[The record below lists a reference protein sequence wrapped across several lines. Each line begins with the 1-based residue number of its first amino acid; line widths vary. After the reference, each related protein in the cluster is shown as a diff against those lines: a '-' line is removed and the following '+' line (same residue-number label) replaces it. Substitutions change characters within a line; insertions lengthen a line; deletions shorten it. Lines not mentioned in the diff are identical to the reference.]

1 MIEFKK
7 YKNLFYSNIKG
18 NKEEEINGEIYYR
31 YMDKIY
37 IPNKVKFLSNEDV
50 QALSEIRIKLNNE
63 VIDYQYSKEVSL
75 YLLSKIN
82 KENKKNIIDF
92 GCGGGFLIDCIKKE
106 DNVVNYYGLDC
117 TKESLELARSNI
129 KEIKDFN
136 IFFQEFDKEKKINL
150 KSNSIDSIISCF
162 VMHFNIYDSQLKEL
176 KRVLKKNGQ
185 FVYNDFYHKKNPEHK
200 KKIIRKLLAL
210 NFQVKIELVN
220 FNQGGIE
227 KSHEIII
234 ARKK

>member
-106 DNVVNYYGLDC
+106 DNVVNYYGLED
-117 TKESLELARSNI
+117 R
-129 KEIKDFN
+129 
-136 IFFQEFDKEKKINL
+136 
-150 KSNSIDSIISCF
+150 KS
-162 VMHFNIYDSQLKEL
+162 V
-176 KRVLKKNGQ
+176 V
-185 FVYNDFYHKKNPEHK
+185 
-200 KKIIRKLLAL
+200 
-210 NFQVKIELVN
+210 
-220 FNQGGIE
+220 
-227 KSHEIII
+227 
-234 ARKK
+234 